1 MLIGRFIFA
10 LGGENLSVTQSTFIS
25 KWFFGRTLAFA
36 LGSAISCARLGS
48 VAAGWVLPAVYNID
62 NNLFIP
68 LLFGCG
74 ACVISWVCSMV
85 LGYIDYKADQ

>member
-1 MLIGRFIFA
+1 MG
-10 LGGENLSVTQSTFIS
+10 IS
-25 KWFFGRTLAFA
+25 IHRINIKKLLHYFYK
-36 LGSAISCARLGS
+36 
-48 VAAGWVLPAVYNID
+48 VLPAVYNID

-85 LGYIDYKADQ
+85 LGYIDYKAGFFKKNQFYYLILINNN